1 MWPFSADAENKE
13 LIHMRDV
20 KKYKIRKNREFRNV
34 YKKGRSI
41 SNRYLVLYIKKNGK
55 DLSRLGISV
64 SKKVGKAV
72 IRNKVKRRI
81 RESYK
86 LYSNEVAKGY
96 DVIFIARVSSNNQ
109 DFKVIN
115 NSVVNLL
122 KKAGI
127 MK

>member
-1 MWPFSADAENKE
+1 
-13 LIHMRDV
+13 MRDV
-20 KKYKIRKNREFRNV
+20 KRYKIRKNREFRNV
-34 YKKGRSI
+34 YKKGKSI
-41 SNRYLVLYIKKNGK
+41 SNRYLVLYVKKNGK

-72 IRNKVKRRI
+72 IRNRVKRRI

-86 LYSNEVAKGY
+86 LYSSEVAKGY
-96 DVIFIARVSSNNQ
+96 DLIFIARVSSNNQ

-115 NSVVNLL
+115 NSVVSLL

>member
-1 MWPFSADAENKE
+1 LWPFSADAENKE
-13 LIHMRDV
+13 LIRMRDV

-34 YKKGRSI
+34 YKKGKSI
-41 SNRYLVLYIKKNGK
+41 SNRYLVLYVKKNGK
-55 DLSRLGISV
+55 NLSRLGISV

-72 IRNKVKRRI
+72 TRNKVKRRI

-86 LYSNEVAKGY
+86 LYSSEVSKGY
-96 DVIFIARVSSNNQ
+96 DVIFIARVSSNNK

-115 NSVVNLL
+115 DSVVSLL